1 MGKLPL
7 VAGNRNIT
15 IEGMVTSNYI
25 ILCPVQNA
33 KSNKC
38 PRGGKDLK
46 TPAYLIKWSRFGNI
60 SKYKW
65 FINSQTKNGSW
76 IRQ

>member
-7 VAGNRNIT
+7 AGGNRNMT

-46 TPAYLIKWSRFGNI
+46 TPAYLIKWSRFANI

-65 FINSQTKNGSW
+65 NENNKPKWVMN
-76 IRQ
+76 